1 LKFPLHLL
9 FLWIILFAVK
19 NALERDAMHNPIQFA
34 PGRAL
39 DVICLGR
46 LAVDLYAQQIGA
58 RLEDAASFAKYLG
71 GSSANIAFGSA
82 RLGLRSAMLSRVGD
96 DHMGRFLTETLAREG
111 CDISHVAVDPERLT
125 ALVMLG
131 LKDKHTF
138 PLIFY
143 REDCADM
150 AIAPDSVD
158 ESFIASSKS
167 LLITGTHFSTAAMHA
182 VSHRAL
188 QFARNNNVRTVLDID
203 YRPVLWGLSGKG
215 DGETRFVSSDD
226 VTGHLQA
233 ILPLFDL
240 VVGTEEE
247 FLIAGGGA
255 DIMAALRAVRAQ
267 TGATLVVKRGP
278 LGCAVIDGALP
289 DSLDDAFNFRGVQ
302 VEVLNV
308 LGAGDAFL
316 AGFLKGWLNGADY
329 ATCCG
334 YANACGALV
343 VSRHGCA
350 PAMPSEAEL
359 EYFIAHSASL
369 RRPAD
374 DAALN
379 RLHRVSVARKQ
390 WPELC
395 VFAFD
400 HRNQFFDLAQQHGV
414 AESRLPALKEL
425 LVQAVGQTASAH
437 GLSGKIGVLIDDRY
451 GSDAL
456 NAATGRGWWVGRPV
470 ELPGSNPL
478 QFDWGRSIGSHL
490 ISWPKEHVIKCL
502 VQLHPDD
509 SVENRLEQ
517 EAQVKALYDA
527 AQVSGHELL
536 LEVIPPKSMAADSD
550 TVYRA
555 LKRLYNLGIYPEW
568 WKLEHMSAAQWQA
581 IDALVR
587 ERDPYCRGVVLL
599 GLQASVE
606 ELSASF
612 RQASGSASC
621 RGFMV
626 GRTIFHEP
634 SKRWLAG
641 EFDDAALIAA
651 VRANFEALI
660 AAWRRSRGAALE
672 CAA

>member
-1 LKFPLHLL
+1 ML
-9 FLWIILFAVK
+9 
-19 NALERDAMHNPIQFA
+19 NPTQFA

-71 GSSANIAFGSA
+71 GSSANIAFGCA

-96 DHMGRFLTETLAREG
+96 DHMGRFLTETLEREG
-111 CDISHVAVDPERLT
+111 CDISHVAVDAERLT
-125 ALVMLG
+125 GLAMLG
-131 LKDKHTF
+131 IKDSHTF
-138 PLIFY
+138 PLIFF
-143 REDCADM
+143 REQCADM
-150 AIAPDSVD
+150 AIAAQDVD
-158 ESFIASSKS
+158 QAFIGSSKA
-167 LLITGTHFSTAAMHA
+167 LLITGTHFSTPAMHA
-182 VSHRAL
+182 VSSLAL
-188 QFARNNNVRTVLDID
+188 RHAHAHQVRTVLDID

-215 DGETRFVSSDD
+215 DGETRFVSSGD
-226 VTGHLQA
+226 VTAHLQA

-240 VVGTEEE
+240 VAGTEEE
-247 FLIAGGGA
+247 FMIAGGGA
-255 DIMAALRAVRAQ
+255 DIMASLRAVRAR

-289 DSLDDAFNFRGVQ
+289 ATLDEAFNYRGVQ

-329 ATCCG
+329 ELCCR

-350 PAMPSEAEL
+350 PAMPGEAEL
-359 EYFIAHSASL
+359 AYFIEHAARL
-369 RRPAD
+369 RRPGD
-374 DAALN
+374 DAVLN
-379 RLHRVSVARKQ
+379 RLHRVSVPRRQ
-390 WPELC
+390 WDELC

-400 HRNQFFDLAQQHGV
+400 HRNQFFELAQQQG
-414 AESRLPALKEL
+414 AGEACLPALKEL
-425 LVQAVGQTASAH
+425 LVQAVAQSAEA
-437 GLSGKIGVLIDDRY
+437 LQLDGKIGVLIDDRY
-451 GSDAL
+451 GAGAL

-478 QFDWGRSIGSHL
+478 QFDWGRSIGSQL
-490 ISWPKEHVIKCL
+490 VGWPKEQVIKCL
-502 VQLHPDD
+502 VQLHPDEQ
-509 SVENRLEQ
+509 VVHRLEQ

-527 AQVSGHELL
+527 AQLSGHELL
-536 LEVIPPKSMAADSD
+536 LEVIPPKRMTAAPD

-555 LKRLYNLGIYPEW
+555 VKRLYNLGIYPEW
-568 WKLEHMSAAQWQA
+568 WKLEAMDAAQWQA
-581 IDALVR
+581 IDQLVL

-599 GLQASVE
+599 GLQASIE
-606 ELSASF
+606 ALGASF
-612 RQASGSASC
+612 DAAGASRTC

-634 SKRWLAG
+634 CRRWLAG
-641 EFDDAALIAA
+641 EIGDAELIAG
-651 VRANFEALI
+651 VRRNFEQLV
-660 AAWRRSRGAALE
+660 AAWRRSRGARRE
-672 CAA
+672 QAA